1 MKLQYT
7 ARGEQPRRRLRRIA
21 LTVAALVPLAVM
33 PFPGAGSVGAL
44 TSDEVAAEI
53 IRVQNRADQTA
64 QRWADAQQRSEELAA
79 EIVAAETRVA
89 EAAAQQTALDRQ
101 MAQVAVNRFTG
112 AGGGA
117 APFFA
122 SDPATVLQRDV
133 LRGVA
138 LDTGA
143 TDIDVVDAARADL
156 EAERARLDRL
166 RQENE
171 QVIAVLDASR
181 DQLDEQLV
189 ELADLRD
196 RLKDEEV
203 RRAYEARM
211 AAERAAAEKAAAERA
226 AQQAAAQSRA
236 PSALTAQV
244 APRGGGAQGV
254 RPSQASSDAP
264 ADSPEPPAPPAPS
277 GPRIIGSGS
286 WICPVQGPN
295 AFGDTWG
302 AARSGGRRHQGVDMM
317 SPRGTPL
324 VAVVAGTVLFKTNRL
339 GGNAIWLTGVDGHKY
354 YYAHLSAW
362 EGSSRSVSAGE
373 VIGYVGATGNTT
385 ANHLHFEIHPGGG
398 AAINPYPTVRA
409 HC

>member
-1 MKLQYT
+1 MLAT
-7 ARGEQPRRRLRRIA
+7 
-21 LTVAALVPLAVM
+21 LVSMSVLPL
-33 PFPGAGSVGAL
+33 PSSGSVSGL
-44 TSDEVAAEI
+44 TSDEVAGEI
-53 IRVQNRADQTA
+53 LRVQNRADQTA
-64 QRWADAQQRSEELAA
+64 ERWADAQRRSEELGT
-79 EIVAAETRVA
+79 EIVAAEARVA
-89 EAAAQQTALDRQ
+89 QASAQQVALDRQ
-101 MAQVAVNRFTG
+101 MASIAVNRFTG
-112 AGGGA
+112 ASAGA

-143 TDIDVVDAARADL
+143 ADIDTVDAVRADL
-156 EAERARLDRL
+156 VDERARLDRL
-166 RQENE
+166 VAENE
-171 QVIAVLDASR
+171 QIMAVLEGSR
-181 DQLDEQLV
+181 EQLDEQLV
-189 ELADLRD
+189 ELAKLRD

-203 RRAYEARM
+203 RRAYEAQL
-211 AAERAAAEKAAAERA
+211 AAQRAAAEKAAAERA
-226 AQQAAAQSRA
+226 AAEAAAAAAAASAAAAQPRA
-236 PSALTAQV
+236 VSMSAAPV
-244 APRGGGAQGV
+244 APRGGGAA
-254 RPSQASSDAP
+254 QAAP
-264 ADSPEPPAPPAPS
+264 APSRTPAPAPAPS

-324 VAVVAGTVLFKTNRL
+324 VAVVGGTVLFKTNRL
-339 GGNAIWLTGVDGHKY
+339 GGNAIWLTGSDGNKY

-362 EGSSRSVSAGE
+362 EGSSRAVSAGE
-373 VIGYVGATGNTT
+373 VIGYVGATGNTS

>member
-1 MKLQYT
+1 MKLKHLE
-7 ARGEQPRRRLRRIA
+7 RGAPRRQTVRRIA
-21 LTVAALVPLAVM
+21 LVAATLLPMSLLPM
-33 PFPGAGSVGAL
+33 PGAQSASGL
-44 TSDEVAAEI
+44 TSDEVATEI
-53 IRVQNRADQTA
+53 LRVQNQADQTA
-64 QRWADAQQRSEELAA
+64 ERWAEAQRRSEELAT
-79 EIVAAETRVA
+79 EIVAAEGRVA
-89 EAAAQQTALDRQ
+89 EASAQQVALDRQ
-101 MAQVAVNRFTG
+101 MASIAVHRFTG
-112 AGGGA
+112 AGAGA

-122 SDPATVLQRDV
+122 SDPALVLQRDV

-143 TDIDVVDAARADL
+143 ADIDAVDAVRADL
-156 EAERARLDRL
+156 VAERARLDRL
-166 RQENE
+166 VAENE
-171 QVIAVLDASR
+171 QVVAVLEGSR
-181 DQLDEQLV
+181 EQLDEQLI
-189 ELADLRD
+189 ELAKLRD

-203 RRAYEARM
+203 RRAYEAKL
-211 AAERAAAEKAAAERA
+211 AAQRAAAEKAAAQKA
-226 AQQAAAQSRA
+226 AAEQAAAAAAAVAAAAQPRA
-236 PSALTAQV
+236 VSVSAAQ
-244 APRGGGAQGV
+244 ATPRGGGAAT
-254 RPSQASSDAP
+254 PATTASPAP
-264 ADSPEPPAPPAPS
+264 ARPPA

-324 VAVVAGTVLFKTNRL
+324 VAVVGGTVLFKTNRL
-339 GGNAIWLTGVDGHKY
+339 GGNAVWLTGADGNKY

-362 EGSSRSVSAGE
+362 EGSSRGVSAGE
-373 VIGYVGATGNTT
+373 VIGYVGATGNTS